1 MFIIILNGKNT
12 QQGVYIMKRRTVI
25 RILSFFSA
33 GLLTLGGL
41 YYKEH
46 KDLIR
51 YKIMLEN
58 SYSEALET
66 LNSSI
71 NNISVNLE
79 KVIYVKSAKNL
90 SAYAAEIFS
99 EAEIGKQALSK
110 LPIQYGSLSTLN
122 KFLSQVGNYAL
133 SFSKNIISGNSLTE
147 KQSNELTMLSDIA
160 SKVSNIISGVQITFN
175 NAEYWTSELEQKLEE
190 NIDTTT
196 LANTLSEME
205 EDLSDYPTLIYDGPY
220 SDHIINKEPLL
231 TSNAET
237 IDENE
242 AKNKVKSILREIDDL
257 NFEEAQS
264 GKIPCYRFSNETLTT
279 AISKKGGY
287 IVYLS
292 KQRDIGQIKF
302 SYEQAVS
309 KANRFLKDIGFVN
322 MIDTYYFTT
331 DGVMT
336 INFAYLDG
344 QTICYTD
351 LIKVGIA
358 LDNGE
363 VVFFESSGYIT
374 NHTDRAFQTPT
385 HSEQEAAEVISSDL
399 TVEQSA
405 IALIPTS
412 GGSEVRCYEFL
423 CKNAKGNELLIYINT
438 KTLESEQIF
447 TLLKTDGGTL
457 VK

>member
-1 MFIIILNGKNT
+1 
-12 QQGVYIMKRRTVI
+12 MKKRTVI

-33 GLLTLGGL
+33 GLLALGGL

-66 LNSSI
+66 LNNSV
-71 NNISVNLE
+71 NNISLNLE
-79 KVIYVKSAKNL
+79 KVVYVKSAKNL

-110 LPIQYGSLSTLN
+110 LPVQYGSLSTLN

-147 KQSNELTMLSDIA
+147 KQTEELTLLSDTA
-160 SKVSNIISGVQITFN
+160 DKVSDVISGVQITFN
-175 NAEYWTSELEQKLEE
+175 NMDYWTSELDQKLKE
-190 NIDTTT
+190 NIDSAT
-196 LANTLSEME
+196 LADVLSEME

-231 TSNAET
+231 TANAQSINET
-237 IDENE
+237 E
-242 AKNKVKSILREIDDL
+242 AKTILQNTFKEI
-257 NFEEAQS
+257 EEINLEDFQN
-264 GKIPCYRFSNETLTT
+264 GKIPCYRFTNSNLTA

-292 KQRDIGQIKF
+292 KQRNIGQINF
-302 SYEQAVS
+302 SYEQALS
-309 KANRFLKDIGFVN
+309 KANRFLKDIGFIN

-331 DGVMT
+331 DGIMT

-351 LIKVGIA
+351 LIKVGVA

-363 VVFFESSGYIT
+363 IVFFESSGYIT
-374 NHTDRAFQTPT
+374 NHSDRAFQTPSHT
-385 HSEQEAAEVISSDL
+385 EQEAAAVISSDL
-399 TVEQSA
+399 TIEQSA

-423 CKNAKGNELLIYINT
+423 CKNAKGDEMLIYINT

-447 TLLKTDGGTL
+447 ILLKTDGGTL